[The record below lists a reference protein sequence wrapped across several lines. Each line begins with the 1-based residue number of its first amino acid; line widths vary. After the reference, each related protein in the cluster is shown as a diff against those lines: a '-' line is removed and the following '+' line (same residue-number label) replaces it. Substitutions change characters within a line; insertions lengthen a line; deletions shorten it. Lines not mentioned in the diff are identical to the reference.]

1 MGSPKGTPD
10 VGVVLAEVAHEDV
23 DLHDPCAL
31 IETAKAVSPIAADG
45 TVMMHIIR
53 PGIGK
58 GQGRRYYGPQMLAE
72 NAAVFT
78 GKRMFIDHE
87 TAGERRA
94 RGHLP
99 RTASKLAGR
108 ILESHWDGSVPPTE
122 RFEQGAVVAKVRLL
136 RNVREV
142 VEDDPEILEASINAL
157 ATKVTPG
164 QMKGQSVA
172 IVEGIRPDP
181 ITVDFIAGEGGA
193 GGRIL
198 LEAAYEEYDHEA
210 ALIETMTDEEFQEW
224 MAAER
229 PGLLEALRESSDTD
243 RHEEDRVEITSEAL
257 VEALTSDEGKV
268 ALSAALQEAL
278 QEVRPGLDE
287 SAIAQLVESRV
298 EARIAEERDLL
309 RLDAATVS
317 NRRIELSDMRTQAH
331 ALIESSQLH
340 PTLKTRLKS
349 NYALT
354 ESGLPS
360 AALDVTAET
369 DDDGVVT
376 RSARE
381 ILEATV
387 TEEIKDSLSLQ
398 ASLAAPTR
406 VRGQGRMQLVASGD
420 ERLQEAAGGSEDGKS
435 QTRRSR
441 PGTGSPL
448 TDSLLQ
454 KAGFQPESLPSIWS
468 AA

>member
-1 MGSPKGTPD
+1 MTDLLS
-10 VGVVLAEVAHEDV
+10 EVAHDNV

-31 IETAKAVSPIAADG
+31 IETARAVSPVHDDG
-45 TVMMHIIR
+45 TVMMHVIR
-53 PGIGK
+53 PGVGK
-58 GQGRRYYGPQMLAE
+58 GQGRRYYGPKMLRE
-72 NAAVFT
+72 NAHVFT
-78 GKRMFIDHE
+78 GKRMFLDHE
-87 TAGERRA
+87 TPAERRA

-99 RTASKLAGR
+99 RTAHKLAGR
-108 ILESHWDGSVPPTE
+108 ILESRWDGSVPANE

-157 ATKVTPG
+157 ATRVTPG
-164 QMKGQSVA
+164 QKQGQSVA

-198 LEAAYEEYDHEA
+198 LESAYEGYDHEA

-224 MAAER
+224 VVAER
-229 PGLLEALRESSDTD
+229 PGLLETLLESSGTD

-257 VEALTSDEGKV
+257 VEALTSEEGKV

-278 QEVRPGLDE
+278 QVVRPGMDE
-287 SAIAQLVESRV
+287 SAIAQLVES
-298 EARIAEERDLL
+298 RIAEERDLL

-317 NRRIELSDMRTQAH
+317 NRRIELSDMRTRAH
-331 ALIESSQLH
+331 ELIEASTLH

-349 NYALT
+349 RYVLT

-360 AALDVTAET
+360 AALDVMAET

-376 RSARE
+376 QSARQL
-381 ILEATV
+381 LESSV
-387 TEEIKDSLSLQ
+387 HEEIKDSLALQ
-398 ASLAAPTR
+398 SALGAPSR
-406 VRGQGRMQLVASGD
+406 VRGQGRMSLAAAGGA
-420 ERLQEAAGGSEDGKS
+420 RLEEAAGDGDAGADGKRKARAALAS
-435 QTRRSR
+435 
-441 PGTGSPL
+441 TGSPL
-448 TDSLLQ
+448 TDQLLG
-454 KAGFQPESLPSIWS
+454 KAGFAPESLKSIW